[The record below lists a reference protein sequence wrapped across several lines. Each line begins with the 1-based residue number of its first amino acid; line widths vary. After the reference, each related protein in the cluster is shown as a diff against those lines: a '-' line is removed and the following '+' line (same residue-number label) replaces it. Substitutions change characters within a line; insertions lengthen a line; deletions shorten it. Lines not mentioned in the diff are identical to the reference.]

1 MKTEDIR
8 RLIEAAEE
16 VRGRAYAPYSSFPV
30 GAAVLTRGGRI
41 FAGCNVENASYPAG
55 MCAERNAIG
64 AAIAAGEREFAALA
78 VCGSREAYTMPC
90 GICRQVLAEFSI
102 PLIYAAKD
110 TSDYM
115 TLTAEELFP
124 RPFQKP

>member
-8 RLIEAAEE
+8 RLIEAAETA
-16 VRGRAYAPYSSFPV
+16 RSRAYAPYSSFPV
-30 GAAVLTRGGRI
+30 GAAVLTREGRL

-64 AAIAAGEREFAALA
+64 AAVAAGERDFLALA

-102 PLIYAAKD
+102 PLIYAAKAP
-110 TSDYM
+110 SDYI